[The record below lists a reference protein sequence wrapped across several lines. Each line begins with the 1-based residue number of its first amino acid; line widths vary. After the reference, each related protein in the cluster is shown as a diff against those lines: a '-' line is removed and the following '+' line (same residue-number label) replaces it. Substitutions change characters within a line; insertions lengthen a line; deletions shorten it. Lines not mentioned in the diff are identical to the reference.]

1 MATRKKR
8 PIKKKNKAK
17 STYKDKEEDTMPSP
31 HIDPVPLTFVVVAEH
46 SPKSTYSP
54 EMTQI
59 LIQWV
64 NQSLME
70 EVDNMMYMGI
80 NYDSLF

>member
-1 MATRKKR
+1 MPNPHTPPTPT
-8 PIKKKNKAK
+8 PI
-17 STYKDKEEDTMPSP
+17 
-31 HIDPVPLTFVVVAEH
+31 TFVVVAEY

-70 EVDNMMYMGI
+70 EVDSIMYLGI
-80 NYDSLF
+80 DYDSLL

>member
-1 MATRKKR
+1 
-8 PIKKKNKAK
+8 
-17 STYKDKEEDTMPSP
+17 MPDP
-31 HIDPVPLTFVVVAEH
+31 HIDPTAITFVVVAEY

-59 LIQWV
+59 LIQWA